1 MKHVEYVVILDNDVR
16 KRHQMKSF
24 SKLNS
29 MLAFEF
35 QKYLMEHPEMA
46 DRIPANALVIFQIE
60 GDAKFNKWSM
70 ETSSKNREKKQ
81 PMVRVELKKWR
92 EASLLKELKISE
104 AA

>member
-1 MKHVEYVVILDNDVR
+1 MKT
-16 KRHQMKSF
+16 F

-46 DRIPANALVIFQIE
+46 DKVPSNALVIFQV
-60 GDAKFNKWSM
+60 DADETFNKWSM
-70 ETSSKNREKKQ
+70 ETSLKNREKSQ
-81 PMVRVELKKWR
+81 PVIKVELKRWR
-92 EASLLKELKISE
+92 EASILEELKISE